1 MNLLREYIREL
12 LKEKKRVP
20 RKKGQRRNS
29 PNHSDL
35 YTDEN
40 PKGTIKG
47 LKFSTVKDAEASVN
61 KIKRSGKSH
70 AHKTQAAIAMEQR
83 AKVMGKKSAAAVYRK
98 FINQQKEKTKEKNE
112 SISLKETIAI
122 GQCYPF
128 AVNMA
133 KDSQVSDRNDL
144 KKFKVVHGNVTDK
157 FSGDSYDH
165 AWVEKG
171 NVVFDDQTKF
181 TKPDGIPKDV
191 YYDMFQPNI
200 SEEYT
205 AAETIM
211 KCVETQH
218 AGPWR

>member
-1 MNLLREYIREL
+1 MNLLREYIREIL
-12 LKEKKRVP
+12 AEK
-20 RKKGQRRNS
+20 
-29 PNHSDL
+29 
-35 YTDEN
+35 
-40 PKGTIKG
+40 
-47 LKFSTVKDAEASVN
+47 
-61 KIKRSGKSH
+61 
-70 AHKTQAAIAMEQR
+70 
-83 AKVMGKKSAAAVYRK
+83 
-98 FINQQKEKTKEKNE
+98 
-112 SISLKETIAI
+112 TIAI

-144 KKFKVVHGNVTDK
+144 KKFKVVHGRVTDK

-181 TKPDGIPKDV
+181 TKPDGIPKDA
-191 YYDMFQPNI
+191 YYDLFQPEV

-205 AAETIM
+205 AAQTIM
-211 KCVETQH
+211 KCVESGH